1 MPKGEKSAK
10 LSLPNEKGRDRVK
23 KELWLLLGLYLLA
36 VNLVAFLLMGIDKRK
51 AKKDA
56 WRIPEKT
63 LFLPVL
69 LGGSLGGIL
78 GMRTFRHK
86 TKHWYFRLL
95 IPLFA
100 ILQIALYA
108 AVAVIGLDLL

>member
-1 MPKGEKSAK
+1 MQ
-10 LSLPNEKGRDRVK
+10 
-23 KELWLLLGLYLLA
+23 KELWLMLGLYLLA
-36 VNLVAFLLMGIDKRK
+36 VNLAAFLLMGIDKRK

-63 LFLPVL
+63 LFLPVI

-86 TKHWYFRLL
+86 TKHWYFRFGF
-95 IPLFA
+95 PA
-100 ILQIALYA
+100 ILVLQLVLA
-108 AVAVIGLDLL
+108 GFLLGKFVF